1 MRLIVRRVGNFWQIN
16 REGERGVVA
25 SSDTQQAAIEIAK
38 GIARQE
44 RGQVEWWDR
53 EGFRQGEVDYSTTFS
68 RKARLNSPTPPSQE
82 TT

>member
-1 MRLIVRRVGNFWQIN
+1 MHRVGNYWQIS
-16 REGERGVVA
+16 REGSRSVVA

-53 EGFRQGEVDYSTTFS
+53 EGFRQGDVDYSTVFS
-68 RKARLNSPTPPSQE
+68 RKRDKRE
-82 TT
+82 